1 MPGPPTAPANPA
13 KESGVEGIAFLDD
26 ATRPIAPPI
35 PGATEAQRAHGRR
48 LGLYH
53 RYHLDEI
60 AGVRHAL
67 DRFLSG
73 LGTAGDVADRVAAM
87 TMIENYRT
95 FGNLCGRQCQLL
107 EMHHTIED
115 QSLFPRLRRNEG
127 LRPVLDRLSAEHV
140 TIHAL
145 SERLQAASRAIAR
158 DPAAE
163 AVASLVEIYEV
174 FAQTVASISATR
186 SGNSKKRSASTALSC
201 RSAAGDA
208 RGFDP
213 RFIGARRRPLRRSAK
228 PARKAGG
235 STVLLLPTKNCRL
248 NAQGLTARP
257 NVPSLFRRKSGP

>member
-1 MPGPPTAPANPA
+1 MPGRSNPA
-13 KESGVEGIAFLDD
+13 ASAEPTKVGGIEGIAFLDD
-26 ATRPIAPPI
+26 ATRPTAPPI

-73 LGTAGDVADRVAAM
+73 LGTAGDVADSLATM
-87 TMIENYRT
+87 TMIENYRN

-145 SERLQAASRAIAR
+145 SERLQMALRAIAL

-163 AVASLVEIYEV
+163 AAASLAEIFEM
-174 FAQTVASISATR
+174 FARTVASHFGYEER
-186 SGNSKKRSASTALSC
+186 QLEEALGVY
-201 RSAAGDA
+201 R
-208 RGFDP
+208 
-213 RFIGARRRPLRRSAK
+213 IEL
-228 PARKAGG
+228 
-235 STVLLLPTKNCRL
+235 
-248 NAQGLTARP
+248 
-257 NVPSLFRRKSGP
+257 